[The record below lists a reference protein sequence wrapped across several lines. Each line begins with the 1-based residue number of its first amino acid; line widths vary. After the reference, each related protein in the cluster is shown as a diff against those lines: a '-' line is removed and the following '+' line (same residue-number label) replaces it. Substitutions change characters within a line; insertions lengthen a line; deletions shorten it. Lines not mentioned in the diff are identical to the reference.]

1 MKKTFKQYLK
11 EKRNLTPQQIEKV
24 KKEIAELKAS
34 MNRGK
39 LKREGKKRLEKLE
52 DVLFD
57 MGIFDF

>member
-1 MKKTFKQYLK
+1 MKKTFKQYLN
-11 EKRNLTPQQIEKV
+11 EKKLSPNQVDNI

-34 MNRGK
+34 LNKGK
-39 LKREGKKRLEKLE
+39 LTQQGKKRLEKLE